1 MKVYTSIKM
10 QWDGTAYQRVSEQ
23 SYEYT
28 GEVAQCC
35 GATSAQ
41 NQIQNQQMSLSN
53 EATSQ
58 AQSIFGSD
66 SAAYNQLLNTF
77 SPTVQAGPGQNGF
90 SAQETANLDSQAITA
105 NGQAAKNAKQA
116 AGEQQAAAGGGN
128 TVLPSGTTAATD
140 ANIDTAIAGNTAN
153 ELSGITQAGYAQ
165 GAKNY
170 EEAAQGLEAAPGVFN
185 SATGAIGAATG
196 AGSAASQT
204 ASGIAQENTSWVSGV
219 TGALGGIAGAA
230 LGGPMGAGIG
240 SSIGKAIGGGGSGPS
255 NDGGYFGG

>member
-185 SATGAIGAATG
+185 GRNRRGH
-196 AGSAASQT
+196 
-204 ASGIAQENTSWVSGV
+204 
-219 TGALGGIAGAA
+219 GGR
-230 LGGPMGAGIG
+230 
-240 SSIGKAIGGGGSGPS
+240 IGGESDRLWDSTREHLMGVRSYRRTWRNRGRSSGRSNGSRHWLVNRKS
-255 NDGGYFGG
+255 DWRRR